1 MISLIF
7 FFLFFLYFSGLV
19 PALVGISHVAI
30 QFPTYERIKLYLADR
45 GNYLSVCSFLR
56 APNQKVVICLIWK
69 FQKTLQWTNSVHVM
83 LQLPHLSPKFLLP
96 LWHIHMRYTINW
108 YIRIYTIIPL
118 YLLILLSSFFF
129 FPFLWVIV
137 WCVEW

>member
-56 APNQKVVICLIWK
+56 APNQKVVNCLI
-69 FQKTLQWTNSVHVM
+69 
-83 LQLPHLSPKFLLP
+83 
-96 LWHIHMRYTINW
+96 
-108 YIRIYTIIPL
+108 
-118 YLLILLSSFFF
+118 
-129 FPFLWVIV
+129 
-137 WCVEW
+137 